1 MAIPL
6 MAVLKAIPW
15 GQVIENAPQLVD
27 GAQKLFSR
35 LKKDKERTP
44 DVIVPD
50 TFSGEDEGGRLLAL
64 ERYVQENRLELKQL
78 YQNLSDTADLL
89 NHLTGQN
96 AKMVDEIDLL
106 RRQTRRLQR
115 MLVAVSIVLT
125 GIALRYFFG

>member
-50 TFSGEDEGGRLLAL
+50 PSPDEDEGDRLRML
-64 ERYVQENRLELKQL
+64 ERYVQENQLELQQL
-78 YQNLSDTADLL
+78 HQNLSDTADLL
-89 NHLTGQN
+89 SHLTGQN

-115 MLVAVSIVLT
+115 MLVAVSIVLAAVVLYHLA
-125 GIALRYFFG
+125 G

>member
-44 DVIVPD
+44 DVIAPD
-50 TFSGEDEGGRLLAL
+50 PSPDEDEGERLRML
-64 ERYVQENRLELKQL
+64 ERYVQENRLELQQL
-78 YQNLSDTADLL
+78 HQNLSDTADLL
-89 NHLTGQN
+89 SHLTGQN

-115 MLVAVSIVLT
+115 MLVAVSIVLAAVVLYHLA
-125 GIALRYFFG
+125 G

>member
-35 LKKDKERTP
+35 LKKDKENPP

-50 TFSGEDEGGRLLAL
+50 PSPDEGEGDRLRTL
-64 ERYVQENRLELKQL
+64 ERYVQENRLELQQL
-78 YQNLSDTADLL
+78 HQNLSDTADLL

-96 AKMVDEIDLL
+96 AKMIDEIDLL
-106 RRQTRRLQR
+106 RKQTRRLQR
-115 MLVAVSIVLT
+115 MLVVVSIILAIIVLHH
-125 GIALRYFFG
+125 FFA

>member
-27 GAQKLFSR
+27 GAQRLFSR

-50 TFSGEDEGGRLLAL
+50 PSPDEDEGERLRML
-64 ERYVQENRLELKQL
+64 ERYVQENRLELQQL
-78 YQNLSDTADLL
+78 HQNLSDTADLL
-89 NHLTGQN
+89 SHLTGQN

-106 RRQTRRLQR
+106 RKQARRLQR
-115 MLVAVSIVLT
+115 MLVAVFIVLAAVVLYHLA
-125 GIALRYFFG
+125 G